1 MVYTGSDEFDWDDAN
16 AEHIHLGHGIE
27 PESAMEAMSD
37 PDRQALDVR
46 RVGNERRAT
55 IVGMT
60 ERGDLLAVV
69 YTMRAGRMRVVTA
82 RHVTERERRRYR
94 RGRKKGRS

>member
-1 MVYTGSDEFDWDDAN
+1 
-16 AEHIHLGHGIE
+16 
-27 PESAMEAMSD
+27 
-37 PDRQALDVR
+37 
-46 RVGNERRAT
+46 
-55 IVGMT
+55 MT

-69 YTMRAGRMRVVTA
+69 YTIRAGRMRVVTA